1 MSNNYWCPWENSY
14 SDKKGDEIPM
24 EKSSITLAISEEMQ
38 QEVLNYYG
46 YFCSNDKKYGSKV
59 KKQKYRDWIEVPL
72 QGS

>member
-1 MSNNYWCPWENSY
+1 
-14 SDKKGDEIPM
+14 M